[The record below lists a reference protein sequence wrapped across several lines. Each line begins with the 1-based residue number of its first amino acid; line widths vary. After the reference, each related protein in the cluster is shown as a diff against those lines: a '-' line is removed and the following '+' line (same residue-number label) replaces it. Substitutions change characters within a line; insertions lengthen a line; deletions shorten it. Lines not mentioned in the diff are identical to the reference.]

1 MSPYINKAHRPAYG
15 AVLDALPDEF
25 TATWPGDVAYLLTQ
39 ILLRYVGDTA
49 VGYSSHAMVLGIL
62 ESVKLAQKGY
72 IILCAGKG
80 HEDYQEIKGVKH
92 HFDDMEE
99 FRKIYDSMS

>member
-62 ESVKLAQKGY
+62 ESVKLEYCRRVLAPY
-72 IILCAGKG
+72 
-80 HEDYQEIKGVKH
+80 EDEARDRNGEVFK
-92 HFDDMEE
+92 
-99 FRKIYDSMS
+99 